1 MNRVVILGNI
11 PLLPQSGPQ
20 CLARSSSNVQ
30 SCSGSPETTLTK
42 YNKAEQTV
50 AKESGARDVKS
61 RPGSA
66 RRSAPR
72 SSEDTTC
79 TSTRITSPLTIRF
92 FSKECCS
99 RPFESQR
106 IHDRTETGN
115 GDCDLRGS
123 QAPPPRLVNT
133 VRGGA
138 AKGRRPSTRMIAQR
152 HCAEI
157 GPIGSESA
165 QRMDNR
171 LSLLLATQ
179 PPSGEGLGRPP
190 HPLWPGWLV
199 IPIPTHSEVQRS
211 AVDTGDVRQIGH
223 LLARGPGAVEP

>member
-1 MNRVVILGNI
+1 M
-11 PLLPQSGPQ
+11 
-20 CLARSSSNVQ
+20 
-30 SCSGSPETTLTK
+30 
-42 YNKAEQTV
+42 
-50 AKESGARDVKS
+50 
-61 RPGSA
+61 
-66 RRSAPR
+66 
-72 SSEDTTC
+72 
-79 TSTRITSPLTIRF
+79 
-92 FSKECCS
+92 
-99 RPFESQR
+99 
-106 IHDRTETGN
+106 
-115 GDCDLRGS
+115 
-123 QAPPPRLVNT
+123 NT

-211 AVDTGDVRQIGH
+211 AVDTGDVRRDRASTSPRSRGGRALKPILSLGPTRSVDCSRMRVTKDGGRPTPRGSNEPLDVRRHRLPPASRNWTEILGKFSGATRSTFNYSSTPSGMAHDSDISRRLSGGTSPSSSCSPNGQNPPSRFDSERYASASQIGSV
-223 LLARGPGAVEP
+223 LLFANT